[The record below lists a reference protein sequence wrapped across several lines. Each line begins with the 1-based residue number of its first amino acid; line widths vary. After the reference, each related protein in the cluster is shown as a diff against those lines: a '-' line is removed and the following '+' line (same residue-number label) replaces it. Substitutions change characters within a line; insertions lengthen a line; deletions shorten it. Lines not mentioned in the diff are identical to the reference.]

1 MPITFGPGITATP
14 GITFVP
20 PLQVGS
26 MSFNGTDQYLSIA
39 SAPSNL
45 LNWYSTSYTVEY
57 WIRPNSF
64 SQGGNSES
72 TVIGNMDPTNVSTGT
87 YWSFGPV
94 SGGTVKFYYF
104 NGGIQF
110 FSTVATISTG
120 VWTHLAFVNNAN
132 ALTIYING
140 VSRATATI
148 SGTPQSSNTLA
159 FAIGSAYTG
168 KYNGLMTNVRLTAS
182 AVYTSNFTP
191 STIPLDN
198 LANTRLLML
207 SSTSDT
213 LLTDSSVNNNI
224 LTNNNGVSWNSSSPF
239 L

>member
-20 PLQVGS
+20 PLETGS
-26 MSFNGTDQYLSIA
+26 MSFNGTNQYASISSPA
-39 SAPSNL
+39 SNL
-45 LNWYSTSYTVEY
+45 INWYSTSYTVEY

-72 TVIGNMDPTNVSTGT
+72 PVIGNMDPTNSSTGT
-87 YWSFGPV
+87 FWSFGPIT
-94 SGGTVKFYYF
+94 GGTVKFYYF
-104 NGGIQF
+104 NGGLQF
-110 FSTVATISTG
+110 FSTAATVSTG

-148 SGTPQSSNTLA
+148 SGTPQSGSSLPLS
-159 FAIGSAYTG
+159 IGSAYTG
-168 KYNGLMTNVRLTAS
+168 KYDGLLTNVRLTAS

-191 STIPLDN
+191 STLPLTN
-198 LANTRLLML
+198 LANTRLLL
-207 SSTSDT
+207 LASNSGN
-213 LLTDSSVNNNI
+213 LLTDSSTNNNT
-224 LTNNNGVSWNSSSPF
+224 LTNNNGVSWNSQSPF